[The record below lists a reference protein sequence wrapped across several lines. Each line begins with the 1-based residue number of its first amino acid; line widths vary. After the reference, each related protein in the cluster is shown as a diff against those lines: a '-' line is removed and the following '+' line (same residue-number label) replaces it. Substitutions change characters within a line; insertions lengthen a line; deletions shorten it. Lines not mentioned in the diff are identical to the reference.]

1 MGRFWEQWSSR
12 LSALVQGPIGPG
24 RRLRME
30 AADREGDAS
39 IRWPHL
45 HRDTRHPADLR
56 GRWCPQA
63 PRGVRRF
70 ESWRGRGRGSR
81 SCLTRCC
88 WRGVWCMSQHRRRL
102 RDPPVRSGPS
112 LAKSAPVLGPQVD
125 QPGGKTDHKCLSTYE
140 SRKVLVWPISS
151 HGPTDGSMSN
161 ACLGF
166 KIRTTWLRLF
176 QARSDVRALP

>member
-1 MGRFWEQWSSR
+1 VVLQTVG
-12 LSALVQGPIGPG
+12 IGT
-24 RRLRME
+24 RADRTRKKAEME

-63 PRGVRRF
+63 PQGVRRF

-88 WRGVWCMSQHRRRL
+88 WRGVWCMSQHRSAAARPTREK
-102 RDPPVRSGPS
+102 RTFVSQIGSGPF
-112 LAKSAPVLGPQVD
+112 GPQVD

>member
-1 MGRFWEQWSSR
+1 MASPPPGHSAPSGPAW
-12 LSALVQGPIGPG
+12 ALVPSG
-24 RRLRME
+24 
-30 AADREGDAS
+30 
-39 IRWPHL
+39 
-45 HRDTRHPADLR
+45 
-56 GRWCPQA
+56 A
-63 PRGVRRF
+63 PRGTAVRELARKRSW
-70 ESWRGRGRGSR
+70 ESILSYTLLLERGLVHVTTPSAAARP
-81 SCLTRCC
+81 TREK
-88 WRGVWCMSQHRRRL
+88 RTFVSQIG
-102 RDPPVRSGPS
+102 SGPF
-112 LAKSAPVLGPQVD
+112 GPQVD